1 MQDDRSISV
10 LVLYT
15 HPLLG
20 EGLTD
25 LLAAE
30 CGLDVTAVQMDE
42 EPDAAAGALA
52 ASPQVVIFERGEPDR
67 AAEILETV
75 PDALVIDVAIGAGPT
90 FAYRREEISAL
101 PEAIVAAIRQAPAR
115 RPGSVPSGRSPTPEV
130 ALRS

>member
-1 MQDDRSISV
+1 MQDDRLISV

-25 LLAAE
+25 LLASE
-30 CGLDVTAVQMDE
+30 RGLEVTAVQMGDDPE
-42 EPDAAAGALA
+42 AYARALA

-67 AAEILETV
+67 AAEILESV
-75 PDALVIDVAIGAGPT
+75 PDALVIDVAIGQGPT

-101 PEAIVAAIRQAPAR
+101 PEAIVAAIRQAPVR
-115 RPGSVPSGRSPTPEV
+115 RSRHASPTTSPSRGV
-130 ALRS
+130 AVRP